1 MPDPSALAPLPPQA
15 VVDAA
20 ATDWRFAA
28 TRLHARLLDDR
39 DRDLVRA
46 LYTDPAVMAHVGP
59 AMTPDEAD
67 VFFAKLLR
75 WNAETPVRARFW
87 AYCDLGEELSYIG
100 LFSATRIADAPSTWE
115 LGQMLLPQRQRRGY
129 ALEISVRILDLLM
142 SDVWGL
148 GVEVAVGRHA
158 GENTRLLR
166 IGDALRFERDD
177 PDGQGRETWSLTREE
192 WWARRD
198 AVSDGVRPAT
208 PQASAQEAPREPRT

>member
-1 MPDPSALAPLPPQA
+1 MSAAATVP
-15 VVDAA
+15 AA

-28 TRLHARLLDDR
+28 RRLHARLLDER
-39 DRDLVRA
+39 DRGLIHA

-59 AMTPDEAD
+59 ALSAD
-67 VFFAKLLR
+67 AADAFFAKLLG
-75 WNAETPVRARFW
+75 WNAEHPVRARFW
-87 AYCDLGEELSYIG
+87 VYCDLDQEMSYIG

-148 GVEVAVGRHA
+148 GVEVIVGRHA

-166 IGDALRFERDD
+166 IGDALRFDRID
-177 PDGQGRETWSLTREE
+177 PDGQGRETWSLTREA
-192 WWARRD
+192 WWARR
-198 AVSDGVRPAT
+198 AGVSDGVLPT
-208 PQASAQEAPREPRT
+208 PPQEDTP

>member
-1 MPDPSALAPLPPQA
+1 MK
-15 VVDAA
+15 AA
-20 ATDWRFAA
+20 APVPVATAIDWRFAA
-28 TRLHARLLDDR
+28 TRLHARLLDER
-39 DRDLVRA
+39 DRSLVHA

-59 AMTPDEAD
+59 ALSPEDAD
-67 VFFAKLLR
+67 AFFAKLLR
-75 WNAETPVRARFW
+75 WNAENPVRARFW

-115 LGQMLLPQRQRRGY
+115 LGQMLLPRRQRQGY

-166 IGDALRFERDD
+166 IGDALRFDRDD
-177 PDGQGRETWSLTREE
+177 PDGHGRETWSLTREE
-192 WWARRD
+192 WWSRRS

-208 PQASAQEAPREPRT
+208 PRASAQDGAQEAGT